1 MGRPRRQG
9 PLPPE
14 GTKWFDFDITGHQ
27 RRKHRHGLVDRNAP
41 RAAPRIWLRLCEGE
55 PLRSDGV
62 LVRCRVLAPG
72 GSTTSCTCPHNAH
85 TRTCRTCTCTC
96 GWGVVVVAVVAGG
109 EPQEKGERCV
119 LCFRIEPAARRPLAA
134 DMSAVCPR
142 FQDLGLLGAAGGCW
156 GGRGFHSMVL
166 EESKAHRGE
175 RGGNS
180 TAAGRR
186 RIWGSCPWRVC
197 VRVVRERVCLCALVL
212 LHDLSLHDF
221 IISRGTASQHLPTTC
236 YLPQICSKQRRRPA

>member
-41 RAAPRIWLRLCEGE
+41 RAAPRIWLRLREGE

-72 GSTTSCTCPHNAH
+72 RLDNFLHLPAQCTH
-85 TRTCRTCTCTC
+85 THMSHMHM
-96 GWGVVVVAVVAGG
+96 GVVVVAVVAGG
-109 EPQEKGERCV
+109 EPQEKGERRV

-142 FQDLGLLGAAGGCW
+142 FQDLGPLGAAGGCW

-166 EESKAHRGE
+166 EENKAHTQRGE
-175 RGGNS
+175 GRKLERRAGGEFGG
-180 TAAGRR
+180 AVLG
-186 RIWGSCPWRVC
+186 VC
-197 VRVVRERVCLCALVL
+197 VCALCERERVCLCYCMTSLCTTLLLVEVP
-212 LHDLSLHDF
+212 HHNIF
-221 IISRGTASQHLPTTC
+221 
-236 YLPQICSKQRRRPA
+236 